1 MIRYGLIGKSLTH
14 SFSAAFFKQKFSK
27 ENLSGYRYDLFPLSN
42 ISQITHLINEHESLA
57 GLNITNPYKQAVM
70 PFLHQLDDIAAAVG
84 AVNTVKI
91 YRTPAGVALKGFN
104 TDVTGFERSF
114 PQLADFDNALV
125 LGAGGAAR
133 AVGYV
138 LKKRQIDYLV
148 VSRTPAGREQIA
160 YEQVNQTLL
169 KRFRLIINATPLGMY
184 PETGHLPP
192 IPYDHLTGR
201 HFLYD
206 LIYNPEETRFLL
218 EGRRRGAKTMNGGAM
233 LTMQAEAAWHI
244 WQDDAL

>member
-1 MIRYGLIGKSLTH
+1 MKSFGLIGKSLTH
-14 SFSAAFFKQKFSK
+14 SFSATHFKRKFSK
-27 ENLSGYRYDLFPLSN
+27 ENHSGYRYDLFPLSD

-70 PFLHQLDDIAAAVG
+70 PFLHQVDDVAAAVG

-91 YRTPAGVALKGFN
+91 YRTPAGAVLKGFN
-104 TDVTGFERSF
+104 TDVSGFERSF

-125 LGAGGAAR
+125 LGAGGAAC
-133 AVGYV
+133 AVSYV
-138 LKKRQIDYLV
+138 LKKRQIDYLM
-148 VSRTPAGREQIA
+148 VSRTPGGRDQIA
-160 YEQVNQTLL
+160 YEQVNEKVL

-206 LIYNPEETRFLL
+206 LIYNPPETRFLL
-218 EGRRRGAKTMNGGAM
+218 EGRQRGAKTMNGGTM
-233 LTMQAEAAWHI
+233 LTMQAEAAWDI